1 MKTKQFFYAIIFFIG
16 LSASAQQAPFMVC
29 NASGS
34 TCLPYNDLTSAYN
47 AAAAGSY
54 IYLPA
59 GDFTLGVWI
68 NKEIHFVGAGFDIN
82 ASITTGITRISGDLI
97 LQGGGADGS
106 SFEGFYLTGN
116 FRNYYSMNNITL
128 SYLNFNRTNG
138 FYGGQGWT
146 WNNCLVKNCVVREY
160 LYFGDGP
167 NYLGENNITMNS
179 IVNSFHSMNHSTIK
193 NCVVSLHNTTNYC
206 FNDIKNSVIKNNII
220 GGQGLNSAAANVS
233 DNDLF
238 LNNATTAA
246 SGELIN
252 GKPFCT
258 EVNNSYGIT
267 AADTFMT
274 ATAFTYDQTF
284 DYHIKA
290 TSPAHNGADNGADM
304 GIYGGSTPWKD
315 GAIPSNPHI
324 FFKNIANATDGSGN
338 LPVQIK
344 VSTQY

>member
-1 MKTKQFFYAIIFFIG
+1 MKTKQFFYAILLFIG

-29 NASGS
+29 NAAGS
-34 TCLPYNDLTSAYN
+34 TCAPFNDLTSAYN
-47 AAAAGSY
+47 AATAGDY

-68 NKEIHFVGAGFDIN
+68 NKEVHFIGAGFDIN
-82 ASITTGITRISGDLI
+82 ASITTGISRISGDI
-97 LQGGGADGS
+97 VLQAGANGS

-116 FRNYYSMNNITL
+116 FINYGSVNAISL
-128 SYLNFNRTNG
+128 SYLSFNKTEH
-138 FYGGQGWT
+138 YYPYYDWA
-146 WNNCLVKNCVVREY
+146 WNNCIVKNCVVREY
-160 LYFGDGP
+160 LYFGTGI
-167 NYLGENNITMNS
+167 NYFGENNIIMNS
-179 IVNSFHSMNHSTIK
+179 IVNSFHNMNHSTIK

-206 FNDIKNSVIKNNII
+206 FNRMKNSVIKNCII
-220 GGQGLNSAAANVS
+220 GGQGLNSEAANTS
-233 DNDLF
+233 DNVLF

-252 GKPFCT
+252 GKSFCT

-267 AADTFMT
+267 ASDTFVT

-284 DYHIKA
+284 DYHIKT

-324 FFKNIANATDGSGN
+324 FFKNISNATDASGN